1 LIYQVIALILTSK
14 KDDIMKTDKENLIIQ
29 QLDKKFTQLQTVS
42 NSLIVPPNGWI
53 NALRKALNI
62 SLKQLGKK
70 LNVSSQNINQFEQ
83 REKDGSISL
92 QKLKDVAEALE
103 MNFVYAFI
111 PKDGSLEKLIEK
123 RAYKL
128 AEEIVKRTSHTMK
141 LEDQENT
148 EERIRK
154 AIEDRA
160 EKIKNELPKYLWD

>member
-1 LIYQVIALILTSK
+1 
-14 KDDIMKTDKENLIIQ
+14 MKTDKQNLIIQ
-29 QLDKKFTQLQTVS
+29 QLDKKFEKIQSVS
-42 NSLIVPPNGWI
+42 NSLIVPSNGWI
-53 NALRKALNI
+53 NTLRKALNI
-62 SLKQLGKK
+62 SLKQLGKR

-92 QKLKDVAEALE
+92 QKLKDVAEALD
-103 MNFVYAFI
+103 MKFVYAFV

-128 AEEIVKRTSHTMK
+128 AEEIVMRTSHSMK

-148 EERIRK
+148 KDRIKK

-160 EKIKNELPKYLWD
+160 EKIKNEMPKYLWD

>member
-1 LIYQVIALILTSK
+1 
-14 KDDIMKTDKENLIIQ
+14 MKTDKQNLIIQ
-29 QLDKKFTQLQTVS
+29 QLDKKFEKIQSVF
-42 NSLIVPPNGWI
+42 NSLIVPSNGWI
-53 NALRKALNI
+53 NMLRKALSI
-62 SLKQLGKK
+62 SLKQLGNK

-92 QKLKDVAEALE
+92 QKLKDVAEVLD

-128 AEEIVKRTSHTMK
+128 AEEIVMRTSHSMK

-148 EERIRK
+148 KERVRK
-154 AIEDRA
+154 AIEERA
-160 EKIKNELPKYLWD
+160 EKIKNEMPKYLWD

>member
-1 LIYQVIALILTSK
+1 
-14 KDDIMKTDKENLIIQ
+14 MKTDKQNLIIQ
-29 QLDKKFTQLQTVS
+29 QLDKKFEQIQSVS
-42 NSLIVPPNGWI
+42 NLLIVPSNGWI
-53 NALRKALNI
+53 NTLRKALSI

-92 QKLKDVAEALE
+92 QKLKNVAEVLD

-111 PKDGSLEKLIEK
+111 PKVGSLNKLIEK

-128 AEEIVKRTSHTMK
+128 AEEIVMRTSHSMK

-148 EERIRK
+148 KERVRKSIEE
-154 AIEDRA
+154 RA
-160 EKIKNELPKYLWD
+160 EKIKNEMPKYLWD

>member
-1 LIYQVIALILTSK
+1 
-14 KDDIMKTDKENLIIQ
+14 MKTDKQNLIIQ
-29 QLDKKFTQLQTVS
+29 QLDKKFEKIQSIS
-42 NSLIVPPNGWI
+42 NLLIAPSNGWI
-53 NALRKALNI
+53 NTLRKALSI

-92 QKLKDVAEALE
+92 QKLKDVAEVLD
-103 MNFVYAFI
+103 MNFVYTFI

-128 AEEIVKRTSHTMK
+128 AEEIVMRTSHTMK

-148 EERIRK
+148 KERVTK
-154 AIEDRA
+154 AIAERA
-160 EKIKNELPKYLWD
+160 EKIKNEMPKYLWD